1 VKIVSVKA
9 GLPAPELK
17 VSEWVQGGP
26 ITLKD
31 YQGKVIVVE
40 VFQVNCPGCF
50 IYGIPEA
57 IDTFQKYKNNDV
69 VVLGLA
75 TAFEDFD
82 KNTLEN
88 LKLLLKENK
97 VIGETLTTLTYQN
110 KLLNEGKLSYSIP
123 FPVGMDMLVKEKL
136 PIEEKRIMEFVN
148 ANVPDFDLYH
158 QKDKEQI
165 ISRVKSYLE
174 TKPYSPLT
182 FEEYSLRGT
191 PSTMFIDKKGILR
204 ETTFGSTGLMAT
216 TVEKL
221 LSE

>member
-1 VKIVSVKA
+1 VTVKA
-9 GLPAPELK
+9 GSPAPELK
-17 VSEWVQGGP
+17 VSNWVQGGP
-26 ITLKD
+26 ISLKD
-31 YQGKVIVVE
+31 YQGRVIVVE

-57 IDTFQKYKNNDV
+57 IDTYQKYKDNGV

-88 LKLLLKENK
+88 LKLLLQESK
-97 VIGETLTTLTYQN
+97 VIGETLTNLSYQN
-110 KLLNEGKLSYSIP
+110 KLLNEGKLSYNIP
-123 FPVGMDMLVKEKL
+123 FPVGMDMLLKERL
-136 PIEEKRIMEFVN
+136 PIEGKRIMEFVN
-148 ANVPDFDLYH
+148 ANVLDFDLYH
-158 QKDKEQI
+158 QKDKDQI

-174 TKPYSPLT
+174 TKPYSPVT
-182 FEEYSLRGT
+182 FEEYSLKGT
-191 PSTMFIDKKGILR
+191 PSTIFIDKKGILR
-204 ETTFGSTGLMAT
+204 ETAFGSTGLMAT

>member
-1 VKIVSVKA
+1 VTVKA
-9 GLPAPELK
+9 GSPAPELK

-26 ITLKD
+26 ISLKD

-57 IDTFQKYKNNDV
+57 IDTYQKYKNNGV
-69 VVLGLA
+69 EVLGLA

-88 LKLLLKENK
+88 LKLLLQESK
-97 VIGETLTTLTYQN
+97 VIGETLTTLSYQN
-110 KLLNEGKLSYSIP
+110 KLLNEGKLSYKIP
-123 FPVGMDMLVKEKL
+123 FPVGMDMLLKESL
-136 PIEEKRIMEFVN
+136 PVEGKRIMEFVN
-148 ANVPDFDLYH
+148 ANVLDFDLYH
-158 QKDKEQI
+158 QKDKDQI

-174 TKPYSPLT
+174 TKPYSPMT
-182 FEEYSLRGT
+182 FEEYSLKGT
-191 PSTMFIDKKGILR
+191 PSTIFIDKKGILR
-204 ETTFGSTGLMAT
+204 ETAFGSTGLMST

>member
-1 VKIVSVKA
+1 MTVKA
-9 GLPAPELK
+9 GSPAPELK

-26 ITLKD
+26 ISLKD

-57 IDTFQKYKNNDV
+57 IDTYQKYKNNGV
-69 VVLGLA
+69 EVLGLA

-88 LKLLLKENK
+88 LKLLLQESK
-97 VIGETLTTLTYQN
+97 VIGETLTTLSYQN
-110 KLLNEGKLSYSIP
+110 KLLNEGKLSYKIP
-123 FPVGMDMLVKEKL
+123 FPVGMDMLLKESL
-136 PIEEKRIMEFVN
+136 PVEGKRIMEFVN
-148 ANVPDFDLYH
+148 ANVLDFDLYH
-158 QKDKEQI
+158 QKDKDQI

-174 TKPYSPLT
+174 TKPYSPMT
-182 FEEYSLRGT
+182 FEEYSLKGT
-191 PSTMFIDKKGILR
+191 PSTIFIDKKGIVR
-204 ETTFGSTGLMAT
+204 ETAFGSTGLMAT
-216 TVEKL
+216 TVQKL

>member
-1 VKIVSVKA
+1 MTIKA
-9 GLPAPELK
+9 GLPAPELN

-26 ITLKD
+26 INLKD
-31 YQGKVIVVE
+31 YQGKVVVVE

-69 VVLGLA
+69 IVLGLA

-97 VIGETLTTLTYQN
+97 VIGETLTTLTYQS

-191 PSTMFIDKKGILR
+191 PSSMFIDKKGILR

>member
-1 VKIVSVKA
+1 MTVKA
-9 GLPAPELK
+9 GSPAPDLK

-26 ITLKD
+26 ISLKD

-50 IYGIPEA
+50 IYGLPEA
-57 IDTFQKYKNNDV
+57 IDTFQKYKNNEV

-97 VIGETLTTLTYQN
+97 VIGETLTTLTYQS
-110 KLLNEGKLSYSIP
+110 KLLNEGKLLYSIP

-148 ANVPDFDLYH
+148 AKVPDFDLYH

-191 PSTMFIDKKGILR
+191 PSSMFIDKKGILR

-216 TVEKL
+216 NVEKL

>member
-1 VKIVSVKA
+1 MTVKA
-9 GLPAPELK
+9 GSPAPELK

-26 ITLKD
+26 ISLKD
-31 YQGKVIVVE
+31 YQGKVVVVE

-57 IDTFQKYKNNDV
+57 IDTYQKYKNNDV

-88 LKLLLKENK
+88 LKLLLQESK
-97 VIGETLTTLTYQN
+97 VIGETLTTLSYQN
-110 KLLNEGKLSYSIP
+110 KLLSEGKLSYNIP
-123 FPVGMDMLVKEKL
+123 FPVGMDMLLKERL
-136 PIEEKRIMEFVN
+136 PIEGKRIMEFVN
-148 ANVPDFDLYH
+148 ANVLDFELYH
-158 QKDKEQI
+158 QKDKDQI

-174 TKPYSPLT
+174 TKPYSPVT
-182 FEEYSLRGT
+182 FEEYSCKRT
-191 PSTMFIDKKGILR
+191 PSTIFIDKKGIFR
-204 ETTFGSTGLMAT
+204 ESAFGSPGLMAT

>member
-1 VKIVSVKA
+1 MTVKA
-9 GLPAPELK
+9 GSLAPELK

-26 ITLKD
+26 ISLKD

-57 IDTFQKYKNNDV
+57 INTYQKYKNNGV

-88 LKLLLKENK
+88 LKLLLQESK
-97 VIGETLTTLTYQN
+97 VIGETLTTLSYQN
-110 KLLNEGKLSYSIP
+110 KLLNEGKLSYNIP
-123 FPVGMDMLVKEKL
+123 FPVGMDMLLKERL
-136 PIEEKRIMEFVN
+136 PIEGKRIMEFVN
-148 ANVPDFDLYH
+148 ANVLDFDLYH
-158 QKDKEQI
+158 QKDKDQI

-174 TKPYSPLT
+174 TKPYSPVT
-182 FEEYSLRGT
+182 FEEYSLKGT
-191 PSTMFIDKKGILR
+191 PSTIFIEKKGILR
-204 ETTFGSTGLMAT
+204 ESAFGSTGLMAT

>member
-1 VKIVSVKA
+1 VKSVTVKT
-9 GLPAPELK
+9 GSPATDLK

-26 ITLKD
+26 ISLKD
-31 YQGKVIVVE
+31 NIGKVIVVE

-57 IDTFQKYKNNDV
+57 IDTYNKYKNNEV

-82 KNTLEN
+82 KNTVEN
-88 LKLLLKENK
+88 LKLLLNENK
-97 VIGETLTTLTYQN
+97 VIGETLTTLTYQS
-110 KLLNEGKLSYSIP
+110 KLLNEGELSYRIP

-136 PIEEKRIMEFVN
+136 PIKEKKIMEFVN
-148 ANVPDFDLYH
+148 ANVLDFDLYH

-191 PSTMFIDKKGILR
+191 PSTIFIDKKGILR

-216 TVEKL
+216 TAQKL

>member
-1 VKIVSVKA
+1 VKVKA
-9 GLPAPELK
+9 GSPAPELK

-26 ITLKD
+26 ISLKD
-31 YQGKVIVVE
+31 YQGKVVVIE

-57 IDTFQKYKNNDV
+57 IDIYQKYKDNGV
-69 VVLGLA
+69 GVLGLA

-88 LKLLLKENK
+88 LKLLLQESK
-97 VIGETLTTLTYQN
+97 VIGETLTNLSYQN
-110 KLLNEGKLSYSIP
+110 KLLNEGKLSYNIP
-123 FPVGMDMLVKEKL
+123 FPVGMDMLLKERL
-136 PIEEKRIMEFVN
+136 PIEGKRIMEFVN
-148 ANVPDFDLYH
+148 ANVLDFDLYH
-158 QKDKEQI
+158 QKDKDQI

-174 TKPYSPLT
+174 TKPYSPVT
-182 FEEYSLRGT
+182 FEEYSLKGT
-191 PSTMFIDKKGILR
+191 PSTIFIDKKGILR
-204 ETTFGSTGLMAT
+204 ETAFGSTGLMAT

>member
-1 VKIVSVKA
+1 MTVKP

-17 VSEWVQGGP
+17 VSECVQCVP
-26 ITLKD
+26 ISLKD
-31 YQGKVIVVE
+31 FQGKVVVVE

-57 IDTFQKYKNNDV
+57 IDTFQKYQNNDV

-97 VIGETLTTLTYQN
+97 VIGETLTTLTYQS

-123 FPVGMDMLVKEKL
+123 FPVGMDMLLKEKL

-191 PSTMFIDKKGILR
+191 PSSMFIDKKGILR

>member
-1 VKIVSVKA
+1 MTVKA
-9 GLPAPELK
+9 GSSAPELK

-26 ITLKD
+26 ISLKD
-31 YQGKVIVVE
+31 YQGKVVVVE

-57 IDTFQKYKNNDV
+57 IDTYQKYKNNDV

-88 LKLLLKENK
+88 LKLLLQESK
-97 VIGETLTTLTYQN
+97 VIGETLTTLSYQN
-110 KLLNEGKLSYSIP
+110 KLLNEGKLSYNIP
-123 FPVGMDMLVKEKL
+123 FPVGMDMLLKERV
-136 PIEEKRIMEFVN
+136 PIEGKRIMEFVN
-148 ANVPDFDLYH
+148 ANVLDFELYH
-158 QKDKEQI
+158 QKDKDQI

-174 TKPYSPLT
+174 TKPYSPVT
-182 FEEYSLRGT
+182 FEEYSLKGT
-191 PSTMFIDKKGILR
+191 PSTIFIDKKGIFR
-204 ETTFGSTGLMAT
+204 ESAFGSPGLMAT

>member
-1 VKIVSVKA
+1 MKFVTVKA
-9 GLPAPELK
+9 GSPAPELK

-26 ITLKD
+26 ISLKD

-50 IYGIPEA
+50 VYGIPEA

-75 TAFEDFD
+75 TAFEDFE

-88 LKLLLKENK
+88 LKLLLNEKK
-97 VIGETLTTLTYQN
+97 VIGETLITLTYQS
-110 KLLNEGKLSYSIP
+110 KLLNDGKLSYSIP

-136 PIEEKRIMEFVN
+136 PIEERRIMEFVN

-204 ETTFGSTGLMAT
+204 EMTFGSTGLMAT

>member
-1 VKIVSVKA
+1 MTVKA
-9 GLPAPELK
+9 GSPAPELK

-26 ITLKD
+26 ISLKD
-31 YQGKVIVVE
+31 YRGKVTVVE

-57 IDTFQKYKNNDV
+57 IGTYQKYKNNGV

-88 LKLLLKENK
+88 LKLLLQESK
-97 VIGETLTTLTYQN
+97 VIGETLTTLSYQN
-110 KLLNEGKLSYSIP
+110 KLLNEGKLSYNIP
-123 FPVGMDMLVKEKL
+123 FPVGMDMLLKERL
-136 PIEEKRIMEFVN
+136 PIEGKRIMEFVN
-148 ANVPDFDLYH
+148 ANVLDFDLYH
-158 QKDKEQI
+158 QKDKDQI

-174 TKPYSPLT
+174 TKPYSPVT
-182 FEEYSLRGT
+182 FEEYSLKGT
-191 PSTMFIDKKGILR
+191 PSTIFIDKKGILR
-204 ETTFGSTGLMAT
+204 ETAFGSTGLMAT

>member
-1 VKIVSVKA
+1 VKFVTVKV
-9 GLPAPELK
+9 GSPAPDLK

-26 ITLKD
+26 ISLKD

-50 IYGIPEA
+50 IYGLPEA
-57 IDTFQKYKNNDV
+57 IDTFQKYKNNEV

-97 VIGETLTTLTYQN
+97 VIGETLTTLTYQS
-110 KLLNEGKLSYSIP
+110 KLLNEGKLLYSIP

-191 PSTMFIDKKGILR
+191 PSSMFIDKKGILR

-216 TVEKL
+216 NVEKL

>member
-1 VKIVSVKA
+1 MTVKA
-9 GLPAPELK
+9 GSPAPELK

-26 ITLKD
+26 ISLKD

-57 IDTFQKYKNNDV
+57 INTYQKYKNNGV

-88 LKLLLKENK
+88 LKLLLQESK
-97 VIGETLTTLTYQN
+97 VIGETLTTLSYQN
-110 KLLNEGKLSYSIP
+110 KLLNEGKLSYNIP
-123 FPVGMDMLVKEKL
+123 FPVGMDMLLKERL
-136 PIEEKRIMEFVN
+136 PIEGKRIMEFVN
-148 ANVPDFDLYH
+148 ANVLDFDLYH
-158 QKDKEQI
+158 QKDKDQI

-174 TKPYSPLT
+174 TKPYSPVT
-182 FEEYSLRGT
+182 FEEYSLKGT
-191 PSTMFIDKKGILR
+191 PSTIFIDKKGILR
-204 ETTFGSTGLMAT
+204 ETAFGSTGLMAT

>member
-1 VKIVSVKA
+1 MKFVSVKA

-97 VIGETLTTLTYQN
+97 VIGETLTTLTYQS

-165 ISRVKSYLE
+165 ISRVKSYIE

-191 PSTMFIDKKGILR
+191 PSSMFIDKKGILR

>member
-1 VKIVSVKA
+1 MSVKA

-97 VIGETLTTLTYQN
+97 VIGETLTTLTYQS

>member
-1 VKIVSVKA
+1 MTVKA
-9 GLPAPELK
+9 GSPAPELK

-26 ITLKD
+26 ISLKD

-57 IDTFQKYKNNDV
+57 IDTYQKYKNNGV

-88 LKLLLKENK
+88 LKLLLQESK
-97 VIGETLTTLTYQN
+97 VIGETLTTLSYQN
-110 KLLNEGKLSYSIP
+110 KLLNDGKLSYNIP
-123 FPVGMDMLVKEKL
+123 FPVGMDMLLKERL
-136 PIEEKRIMEFVN
+136 PIEGKRIMEFVN
-148 ANVPDFDLYH
+148 ANVLDFELYH
-158 QKDKEQI
+158 QKDKDQI

-174 TKPYSPLT
+174 TKPYSPVT
-182 FEEYSLRGT
+182 FEEYSLKGT
-191 PSTMFIDKKGILR
+191 PSTIFIDKKGILR
-204 ETTFGSTGLMAT
+204 ESAFGSTGLMAT

>member
-1 VKIVSVKA
+1 VNFVTVKTGS
-9 GLPAPELK
+9 PAAELK

-31 YQGKVIVVE
+31 HQGKVIVIE

-57 IDTFQKYKNNDV
+57 IDTYQKYKSNEV

-88 LKLLLKENK
+88 LKLLLKDKK
-97 VIGETLTTLTYQN
+97 VIGETLITLTYQS
-110 KLLNEGKLSYSIP
+110 KLLNEGKLTYNIP

-136 PIEEKRIMEFVN
+136 PIKNKRIMEFVN
-148 ANVPDFDLYH
+148 TNVLDFDLYH
-158 QKDKEQI
+158 QKDKDQI

-182 FEEYSLRGT
+182 FEEYSLKGT
-191 PSTMFIDKKGILR
+191 PSTIFIDKKGILR

>member
-1 VKIVSVKA
+1 MTVKA
-9 GLPAPELK
+9 GSPAPELK

-26 ITLKD
+26 ISLKD
-31 YQGKVIVVE
+31 YQDKVIVVE

-57 IDTFQKYKNNDV
+57 IDTYQKYKNNGV

-88 LKLLLKENK
+88 LKLLLQESK
-97 VIGETLTTLTYQN
+97 VIGETLTTLSYQN
-110 KLLNEGKLSYSIP
+110 KLLNAGKLSYNIP
-123 FPVGMDMLVKEKL
+123 FPVGMDMLLKERL
-136 PIEEKRIMEFVN
+136 PIEGKRIMEFVN
-148 ANVPDFDLYH
+148 ANVLDFDLYH
-158 QKDKEQI
+158 QKDKDQI

-174 TKPYSPLT
+174 TKPFSPVT
-182 FEEYSLRGT
+182 FEEYSLKGT
-191 PSTMFIDKKGILR
+191 PSTIFIDKKGILR
-204 ETTFGSTGLMAT
+204 ETAFGSTGLMAT

>member
-1 VKIVSVKA
+1 MTVKPGS
-9 GLPAPELK
+9 PAPELK

-26 ITLKD
+26 ISLKD
-31 YQGKVIVVE
+31 HQGKVVVIE

-97 VIGETLTTLTYQN
+97 VIGETLTTLTYQS

-123 FPVGMDMLVKEKL
+123 FPVGMDMLVKEIL

-158 QKDKEQI
+158 KKDKEQI

-191 PSTMFIDKKGILR
+191 PSSMFIDKKGILR

>member
-1 VKIVSVKA
+1 VTVKA
-9 GLPAPELK
+9 GSPAPELK

-26 ITLKD
+26 ISLKD

-57 IDTFQKYKNNDV
+57 IDTYQKYKNNGV
-69 VVLGLA
+69 EILGLA

-88 LKLLLKENK
+88 LKLLLQESK
-97 VIGETLTTLTYQN
+97 VIGETLTTLSYQN
-110 KLLNEGKLSYSIP
+110 KLLNEGKLSYKIP
-123 FPVGMDMLVKEKL
+123 FPVGMDMLLKESL
-136 PIEEKRIMEFVN
+136 PIEGERIMEFVN
-148 ANVPDFDLYH
+148 ANVLDFDLYH
-158 QKDKEQI
+158 QKDKDQI

-174 TKPYSPLT
+174 TKPYSAVT
-182 FEEYSLRGT
+182 FEEYSLKGT
-191 PSTMFIDKKGILR
+191 PSTIFIDKKGILR
-204 ETTFGSTGLMAT
+204 ESAFGSTGLMAT

>member
-1 VKIVSVKA
+1 MSVKA

-191 PSTMFIDKKGILR
+191 PSSMFIDKKGILR

>member
-1 VKIVSVKA
+1 VKFVTVKA
-9 GLPAPELK
+9 GSPAPELK

-26 ITLKD
+26 ISLKD
-31 YQGKVIVVE
+31 YQGKVVVVE

-50 IYGIPEA
+50 VYGIPEA

-88 LKLLLKENK
+88 LKLLLNENK
-97 VIGETLTTLTYQN
+97 VIGETLTTLTSQS
-110 KLLNEGKLSYSIP
+110 KLLNDGKLSYSIR
-123 FPVGMDMLVKEKL
+123 FPVGMDMLLKEKL

>member
-1 VKIVSVKA
+1 MTVKA
-9 GLPAPELK
+9 GSPAPELK

-26 ITLKD
+26 ISLKD
-31 YQGKVIVVE
+31 YQGKVVVVE

-57 IDTFQKYKNNDV
+57 IDTYQKYKNNDV

-88 LKLLLKENK
+88 LKLLLQESK
-97 VIGETLTTLTYQN
+97 VIGETLTTLSYQN
-110 KLLNEGKLSYSIP
+110 KLLNEGKLSYNIP
-123 FPVGMDMLVKEKL
+123 FPVGMDMLLKERV
-136 PIEEKRIMEFVN
+136 PIEGKRIMEFVN
-148 ANVPDFDLYH
+148 ANVLDFELYH
-158 QKDKEQI
+158 QKDKDQI

-174 TKPYSPLT
+174 TKPYSPVT
-182 FEEYSLRGT
+182 FEEYSLKGT
-191 PSTMFIDKKGILR
+191 PSTIFIDKKGIFR
-204 ETTFGSTGLMAT
+204 ESAFGSPGLMAT

>member
-1 VKIVSVKA
+1 MKFVSVKA

>member
-1 VKIVSVKA
+1 MKFVTVKA
-9 GLPAPELK
+9 GLPAPDLK

-26 ITLKD
+26 INLKD
-31 YQGKVIVVE
+31 YRGKVVVVE

-57 IDTFQKYKNNDV
+57 IDTFQRYKNNDV

-75 TAFEDFD
+75 TAFEDFE

-97 VIGETLTTLTYQN
+97 VIGETLTTLTYQS

-191 PSTMFIDKKGILR
+191 PSSMFIDKKGILR

>member
-1 VKIVSVKA
+1 MNFVTVKTGSA
-9 GLPAPELK
+9 APDLQ

-26 ITLKD
+26 INLKD
-31 YQGKVIVVE
+31 YQGKVVVVE

-57 IDTFQKYKNNDV
+57 IDNYNKYKNDGV
-69 VVLGLA
+69 IILGLA

-82 KNTLEN
+82 KNTIEN
-88 LKLLLKENK
+88 LRLLLNEKK
-97 VIGETLTTLTYQN
+97 VIGETLTTLTYQS
-110 KLLNEGKLSYSIP
+110 KLLEEGMLTYSIP
-123 FPVGMDMLVKEKL
+123 FPVGMDKLLKEKL
-136 PIEEKRIMEFVN
+136 PIDEKKIMEVVN
-148 ANVPDFDLYH
+148 ANIPDFDLYH

-191 PSTMFIDKKGILR
+191 PSTIFIDKNGILR
-204 ETTFGSTGLMAT
+204 ETTFGSTGLMSAT
-216 TVEKL
+216 IEKF

>member
-1 VKIVSVKA
+1 MTVKA
-9 GLPAPELK
+9 GSPAPELK

-26 ITLKD
+26 ISLKD

-57 IDTFQKYKNNDV
+57 INTYQKYKNNGV

-88 LKLLLKENK
+88 LKLLLQESK
-97 VIGETLTTLTYQN
+97 VIGETLTTLSYQN
-110 KLLNEGKLSYSIP
+110 KLLNEGKLSYNIP
-123 FPVGMDMLVKEKL
+123 FPVGMDMLLKESL
-136 PIEEKRIMEFVN
+136 PIEGKRIMEFVN
-148 ANVPDFDLYH
+148 ANVLDFDLYH
-158 QKDKEQI
+158 QKDKDQI

-174 TKPYSPLT
+174 TKPYSPVT
-182 FEEYSLRGT
+182 FEEYSLKGT
-191 PSTMFIDKKGILR
+191 PSTIFIDKKGILR
-204 ETTFGSTGLMAT
+204 EAAFGSTGLMAT

>member
-1 VKIVSVKA
+1 VTVKA
-9 GLPAPELK
+9 GSPAPELK
-17 VSEWVQGGP
+17 VSQWVQGGP
-26 ITLKD
+26 ISLKD

-57 IDTFQKYKNNDV
+57 IDTYQKYKNNGV
-69 VVLGLA
+69 EVLGLA

-88 LKLLLKENK
+88 LKLLLQESK
-97 VIGETLTTLTYQN
+97 VIGETLTTLSYQN
-110 KLLNEGKLSYSIP
+110 KLLNEGKLSYNIP
-123 FPVGMDMLVKEKL
+123 FPVGMDMLLKERL
-136 PIEEKRIMEFVN
+136 PIEGKRIMEFVN
-148 ANVPDFDLYH
+148 ANVLDFDLYH
-158 QKDKEQI
+158 QKDKDQI

-174 TKPYSPLT
+174 TKPYSPVT
-182 FEEYSLRGT
+182 FEEYSLKGT
-191 PSTMFIDKKGILR
+191 PSTIFIDKKGILR
-204 ETTFGSTGLMAT
+204 EAAFGSTGLMAT

>member
-1 VKIVSVKA
+1 VKFVTVKA
-9 GLPAPELK
+9 GSPAPELK

-26 ITLKD
+26 ISLKD
-31 YQGKVIVVE
+31 YQGKVVVVE

-50 IYGIPEA
+50 VYGIPEA

-88 LKLLLKENK
+88 LKLLLKENE
-97 VIGETLTTLTYQN
+97 VIGETLTTLTYQS

-204 ETTFGSTGLMAT
+204 ETTFGSTGLVAT

>member
-1 VKIVSVKA
+1 MTVKA
-9 GLPAPELK
+9 GSPAPELK

-26 ITLKD
+26 ISLKD

-57 IDTFQKYKNNDV
+57 IDTYQKYKNNGV
-69 VVLGLA
+69 EVLGLA

-88 LKLLLKENK
+88 LKLLLQESK
-97 VIGETLTTLTYQN
+97 VIGETLTNLSYQN
-110 KLLNEGKLSYSIP
+110 KLLNEGKLSYNIP
-123 FPVGMDMLVKEKL
+123 FPVGMDMLLKERL
-136 PIEEKRIMEFVN
+136 PIEGKRIMEFVN
-148 ANVPDFDLYH
+148 ANVLDFDLYH
-158 QKDKEQI
+158 QKDKDQI

-174 TKPYSPLT
+174 TKPYSAVT
-182 FEEYSLRGT
+182 FEEYSLKGT
-191 PSTMFIDKKGILR
+191 PSTIFIDKKGILR
-204 ETTFGSTGLMAT
+204 ESAFGSTGLMAT

>member
-1 VKIVSVKA
+1 VNSVTVKTGS
-9 GLPAPELK
+9 PATDLK

-26 ITLKD
+26 ISLKD
-31 YQGKVIVVE
+31 NLGKVIVVE

-57 IDTFQKYKNNDV
+57 IDVYNKYKNNV

-82 KNTLEN
+82 KNTIEN
-88 LKLLLKENK
+88 LKLLLNENK
-97 VIGETLTTLTYQN
+97 VIGETLTTLTYQS
-110 KLLNEGKLSYSIP
+110 KLLNQGELSYRIP
-123 FPVGMDMLVKEKL
+123 FPVGMDMIVKEKL
-136 PIEEKRIMEFVN
+136 PIKEEKIMEFVN
-148 ANVPDFDLYH
+148 ANVLDFDLYH

-165 ISRVKSYLE
+165 ISRVRSYLE

-191 PSTMFIDKKGILR
+191 PSTIFIDKKGILR

-216 TVEKL
+216 TAEKL

>member
-1 VKIVSVKA
+1 MKVKA
-9 GLPAPELK
+9 GSPAPELK

-26 ITLKD
+26 ISLKD

-57 IDTFQKYKNNDV
+57 IDTYQKYKDNGV

-88 LKLLLKENK
+88 LKLLLQESK
-97 VIGETLTTLTYQN
+97 VIGETLTALSYQN
-110 KLLNEGKLSYSIP
+110 KLLNEGKLSYNIP
-123 FPVGMDMLVKEKL
+123 FPVGMDMLLKERL
-136 PIEEKRIMEFVN
+136 PIEGKRIMEFVN
-148 ANVPDFDLYH
+148 ANVLDFDLYH
-158 QKDKEQI
+158 QKDKDQI

-174 TKPYSPLT
+174 TKPYSPVT
-182 FEEYSLRGT
+182 FEEYSLKGT
-191 PSTMFIDKKGILR
+191 PSTIFIDKKGILR
-204 ETTFGSTGLMAT
+204 ETAFGSTGLMAT

>member
-1 VKIVSVKA
+1 MTVKTGSA
-9 GLPAPELK
+9 APDLQ

-26 ITLKD
+26 INLKD
-31 YQGKVIVVE
+31 YQGKVVVVE

-57 IDTFQKYKNNDV
+57 IDNYNKYKNDGV
-69 VVLGLA
+69 IILGLA

-82 KNTLEN
+82 KNTVEN
-88 LKLLLKENK
+88 LRLLLNEKK
-97 VIGETLTTLTYQN
+97 VIGETLTTLTYQS
-110 KLLNEGKLSYSIP
+110 KLLDEGMLTYSIP
-123 FPVGMDMLVKEKL
+123 FPVGVDKLLKEKL
-136 PIEEKRIMEFVN
+136 PIDEKKIMEVVN
-148 ANVPDFDLYH
+148 ANIPDFDLYH

-191 PSTMFIDKKGILR
+191 PSTIFIDKKGILR
-204 ETTFGSTGLMAT
+204 ETTFGSTGLMSAT
-216 TVEKL
+216 IEKL

>member
-1 VKIVSVKA
+1 MSVKA

-123 FPVGMDMLVKEKL
+123 FPVGMDMLLKEKL

-165 ISRVKSYLE
+165 TSRVKSYLE

>member
-1 VKIVSVKA
+1 MTVKA
-9 GLPAPELK
+9 GSPAPELK

-26 ITLKD
+26 ISLKD
-31 YQGKVIVVE
+31 YQGKVVVVE

-57 IDTFQKYKNNDV
+57 IDTYQKYKNNGV

-88 LKLLLKENK
+88 LKLLLQESK
-97 VIGETLTTLTYQN
+97 VIGETLTTLSYQN
-110 KLLNEGKLSYSIP
+110 KLLNKGKLSYNIP
-123 FPVGMDMLVKEKL
+123 FPVGMDMLLKERL
-136 PIEEKRIMEFVN
+136 PIEGKRIMEFVN
-148 ANVPDFDLYH
+148 ANVLDFELYH
-158 QKDKEQI
+158 QKDKDQI

-174 TKPYSPLT
+174 TKPYSPVT
-182 FEEYSLRGT
+182 FEEYSLKGT
-191 PSTMFIDKKGILR
+191 PSTIFIDKKGILR
-204 ETTFGSTGLMAT
+204 ESAFGSTGLMAT